1 MNIDLRDYFAAMATE
16 KDMEEMRDYI
26 AFQEEAEYKMSGNIK
41 RYEKN
46 SLPQHWRHTARYLHA
61 DMMLQARTK

>member
-16 KDMEEMRDYI
+16 KDIEDMLDYI
-26 AFQEEAEYKMSGNIK
+26 PEQDNIEYSGHGGK
-41 RYEKN
+41 RHITKG
-46 SLPQHWRHTARYLHA
+46 LPQHWRHTARYLHA